1 LLAQSDGYDYAGARK
16 YFGQREYGVF
26 EEGEPIMI
34 FSTARFRRKD
44 KVASGV
50 SATGSQVTRYGLVLV
65 VGWLGAMKF
74 TAYEVE
80 NIRAVVEGSPVL
92 RWMYT
97 KRNPRTSAAGLGVV
111 ELSIAGLIAL
121 RPWYPKA
128 SAVGSGLATMQFLTT
143 LSTLFTTPG
152 WEPSLGGFPAIS
164 GPVGQFLIK
173 DFVLLGAS
181 IWSLGDSLK
190 AARR

>member
-1 LLAQSDGYDYAGARK
+1 
-16 YFGQREYGVF
+16 
-26 EEGEPIMI
+26 MI

-44 KVASGV
+44 KVASRV
-50 SATGSQVTRYGLVLV
+50 SAIGSQVTRYGLVLV
-65 VGWLGAMKF
+65 LSWIGAMKF
-74 TAYEVE
+74 TKYEVE
-80 NIRAVVEGSPVL
+80 NIRPVVEGSPFL

-97 KRNPRTSAAGLGVV
+97 KTNPRTSAAGLGVV
-111 ELSIAGLIAL
+111 ELSTASLIAL

-143 LSTLFTTPG
+143 LSTLITTPG

-164 GPVGQFLIK
+164 GPAGQFLVK

-181 IWSLGDSLK
+181 IWSLGDSLA